1 MTPRLTMIG
10 VRKNYGPT
18 AALRGVDLELLP
30 GEVHALVGENGA
42 GKSTLMKI
50 LSGAEQPD
58 DGSMIL
64 DGTPYTPTGPQAA
77 RRRGVGMIYQE
88 LAVCPHLSVE
98 ANVLLGQESARGGFL
113 NQTADRA
120 RVRAA
125 LEQLGHPELD
135 PRMSVAQLNPAG
147 RQVVEIAR
155 SLLTEVRVLVLDEP
169 TSALTREDAGRL
181 FALVKR
187 LKTHGVT
194 VVYISHFLEEI
205 EAVADRFTVLRDGQ
219 AVGGGTVGAVPRGRI
234 IEMMVGRAVDE
245 QYPHTQHTIGE
256 QVLDITGLV
265 GDPLPAGASLS
276 LRRGEILGVA
286 GIIGS
291 GRTEL
296 LRAVYGLDPVRSG
309 QVRVGTYSG
318 VTAVP
323 ADRIAQGVGML
334 SEDRKTE
341 GLALELSIADN
352 VTLSKLGHGWLS
364 RTRLTA
370 AVASVLAR
378 LGVKYRDQG
387 QPVGEL
393 SGGNQQKVALGRL
406 FHQAADVLL
415 LDEPT
420 KGVDVGS
427 KAEIYRQI
435 GAAAAAGKA
444 VLVVSSYLPELFGV
458 CDTLAVMC
466 RGKLTAPR
474 PVSDWTPEAVIA
486 AATTPVPDRST
497 NLNAHKQ

>member
-1 MTPRLTMIG
+1 MTVRLRMTG
-10 VRKNYGPT
+10 VRKSYGPT

-42 GKSTLMKI
+42 GKSTLMKV

-58 DGSMIL
+58 AGEMTL
-64 DGTPYTPTGPQAA
+64 DTQPYRPADPHAA
-77 RRRGVGMIYQE
+77 RNRGVVMVYQE
-88 LAVCPHLSVE
+88 LAVCPDLSVE
-98 ANVLLGQESARGGFL
+98 ANVLLGQESHAAGFL
-113 NQTADRA
+113 QKQKDRS
-120 RVRAA
+120 RVVAA
-125 LEQLGHPELD
+125 LEQLGHPEIN
-135 PRMSVAQLNPAG
+135 PTGPVAALNPAG

-155 SLLTEVRVLVLDEP
+155 ALLTDVKVLVLDEP
-169 TSALTREDAGRL
+169 TSALTQQDAARL
-181 FALVKR
+181 FDLVKR
-187 LKTHGVT
+187 LKACGVT

-219 AVGGGTVGAVPRGRI
+219 AVGAGRVGAVPRARI
-234 IEMMVGRAVDE
+234 IEMMVGRSVDE
-245 QYPHTQHTIGE
+245 QYPHTPHTIGE
-256 QVLDITGLV
+256 VALQLDSLCGN
-265 GDPLPAGASLS
+265 PLPDGVTFG

-286 GIIGS
+286 GIVGS

-309 QVRVGTYSG
+309 NVKVGAFTG
-318 VTAVP
+318 TRFTP
-323 ADRIAQGVGML
+323 GERIGQGLGFL
-334 SEDRKTE
+334 SEDRKAE
-341 GLALELSIADN
+341 GLALEMSVADN
-352 VTLSKLGHGWLS
+352 VTLSRLGSGFLS
-364 RTRLTA
+364 RSRLA
-370 AVASVLAR
+370 GAVSAVLTR
-378 LGVKYRDQG
+378 LGVKYRDPS

-406 FHQAADVLL
+406 FHQGADVLL

-420 KGVDVGS
+420 KGVDVAS

-435 GAAAAAGKA
+435 GVAAAAGKA

-474 PVSDWTPEAVIA
+474 PVGEWTPESVIA
-486 AATTPVPDRST
+486 AATASGVS
-497 NLNAHKQ
+497 